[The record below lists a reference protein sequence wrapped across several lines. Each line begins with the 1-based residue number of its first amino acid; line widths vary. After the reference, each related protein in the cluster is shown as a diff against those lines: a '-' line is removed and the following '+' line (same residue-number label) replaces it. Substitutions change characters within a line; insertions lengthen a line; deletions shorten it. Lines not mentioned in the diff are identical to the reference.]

1 MIFHL
6 TVIIVLLLYQI
17 DSTVRREESFV
28 IDFSK
33 QEEIERQKKEQ
44 TFKEDISKRIDDLIA
59 ASRKSGEPIRNI
71 AVDAGSKLKDDRN
84 TDADQLYKDAER
96 LAQDLKAGQLEDA
109 REETVELEEQR
120 TKKKEDPKKKE
131 YSGPLKDDRGTDAE
145 QLYKDA
151 ERLAQDLKN
160 GQKSNA
166 FDEKYSDETVDLG
179 GGKKDGGN
187 SDKVYSGP
195 SVLSYTLDGRKA
207 SKLPIPAYRCYA
219 GGEVTVIIVVNPQ
232 GVVIGAEV
240 KDDISSTDQCLRN
253 FAVRA
258 ARLSRFSQSS
268 TAPARQTG
276 EIVYRFIAQ

>member
-17 DSTVRREESFV
+17 DATVRREESFV

-33 QEEIERQKKEQ
+33 QEEIERQQQEM
-44 TFKEDISKRIDDLIA
+44 EDMEREIA
-59 ASRKSGEPIRNI
+59 KMEAIRQRLEEKIAESSTPVRNI
-71 AVDAGSKLKDDRN
+71 AVDRG
-84 TDADQLYKDAER
+84 
-96 LAQDLKAGQLEDA
+96 
-109 REETVELEEQR
+109 
-120 TKKKEDPKKKE
+120 
-131 YSGPLKDDRGTDAE
+131 GPLKDDRGTDAE

-151 ERLAQDLKN
+151 ERLAQELKN

-166 FDEKYSDETVDLG
+166 FEEKYSDDAVDLG
-179 GGKKDGGN
+179 GGGKKDNGK

-232 GVVIGAEV
+232 GVVIGTEV

-258 ARLSRFSQSS
+258 ARLSKFSQSS

>member
-17 DSTVRREESFV
+17 DATVRREESFV

-33 QEEIERQKKEQ
+33 QEEIERQEQ
-44 TFKEDISKRIDDLIA
+44 EMEEMEREIA
-59 ASRKSGEPIRNI
+59 KMEAIRQRLEEKIAGSTPIKNI
-71 AVDAGSKLKDDRN
+71 AVDRG
-84 TDADQLYKDAER
+84 
-96 LAQDLKAGQLEDA
+96 
-109 REETVELEEQR
+109 
-120 TKKKEDPKKKE
+120 
-131 YSGPLKDDRGTDAE
+131 GPLKDDRGTDAE

-151 ERLAQDLKN
+151 ERLAQELRN

-166 FDEKYSDETVDLG
+166 YDDSYSDETVDLG
-179 GGKKDGGN
+179 GGKQDAGK
-187 SDKVYSGP
+187 SQSTYSGP

-232 GVVIGAEV
+232 GSVIGAEV

-258 ARLSRFSQSS
+258 ARLSKFSQSS

>member
-17 DSTVRREESFV
+17 DATVRREESFV

-33 QEEIERQKKEQ
+33 QEEIERQMQEMEEMEREIAKMEAIRQRLEEK
-44 TFKEDISKRIDDLIA
+44 ISG
-59 ASRKSGEPIRNI
+59 SSTPVRNI
-71 AVDAGSKLKDDRN
+71 AVDRG
-84 TDADQLYKDAER
+84 
-96 LAQDLKAGQLEDA
+96 
-109 REETVELEEQR
+109 
-120 TKKKEDPKKKE
+120 
-131 YSGPLKDDRGTDAE
+131 GPLKDDRGTDAE

-151 ERLAQDLKN
+151 ERLAQELRN
-160 GQKSNA
+160 GQSNA
-166 FDEKYSDETVDLG
+166 FEESYSDDTIDLG
-179 GGKKDGGN
+179 SGKQ
-187 SDKVYSGP
+187 SESRSESTYSGP

-232 GVVIGAEV
+232 GMVIGAEV

>member
-1 MIFHL
+1 MKNLSNKESNAGILITVIFHL
-6 TVIIVLLLYQI
+6 TVIVVLLLYQI
-17 DSTVRREESFV
+17 DATVRREESFV

-33 QEEIERQKKEQ
+33 QEEIERQIKEMEEME
-44 TFKEDISKRIDDLIA
+44 KEIAKLDAIRQRLEEKISGT
-59 ASRKSGEPIRNI
+59 STPVRNI
-71 AVDAGSKLKDDRN
+71 AVDKG
-84 TDADQLYKDAER
+84 
-96 LAQDLKAGQLEDA
+96 
-109 REETVELEEQR
+109 
-120 TKKKEDPKKKE
+120 
-131 YSGPLKDDRGTDAE
+131 GPLKDDRGTDAE

-151 ERLAQDLKN
+151 ERLAQKLKN

-166 FDEKYSDETVDLG
+166 FEDKYSDETVDLG
-179 GGKKDGGN
+179 GGGKKDTGK
-187 SDKVYSGP
+187 SDNVYSGP

>member
-17 DSTVRREESFV
+17 DATVRREESFV

-33 QEEIERQKKEQ
+33 QEEIERQIKEMEEME
-44 TFKEDISKRIDDLIA
+44 KEIAKLDAIRQRLEEKISGT
-59 ASRKSGEPIRNI
+59 STPVRNI
-71 AVDAGSKLKDDRN
+71 AVDN
-84 TDADQLYKDAER
+84 
-96 LAQDLKAGQLEDA
+96 
-109 REETVELEEQR
+109 
-120 TKKKEDPKKKE
+120 
-131 YSGPLKDDRGTDAE
+131 SGPLKDDRGTDAE

-166 FDEKYSDETVDLG
+166 FEEKYSDDAVDLG
-179 GGKKDGGN
+179 GGGKKN
-187 SDKVYSGP
+187 NEKSDKAYSGP

-232 GVVIGAEV
+232 GAVIGAEV
-240 KDDISSTDQCLRN
+240 KDDISSTDQCLRS

-258 ARLSRFSQSS
+258 ARLSKFSQSS

>member
-1 MIFHL
+1 MITVIFHL

-33 QEEIERQKKEQ
+33 QEEIERQIKEMEEME
-44 TFKEDISKRIDDLIA
+44 KEIAKLDAIRQRLEEKISGT
-59 ASRKSGEPIRNI
+59 STPVRNI
-71 AVDAGSKLKDDRN
+71 AVDRG
-84 TDADQLYKDAER
+84 
-96 LAQDLKAGQLEDA
+96 
-109 REETVELEEQR
+109 
-120 TKKKEDPKKKE
+120 
-131 YSGPLKDDRGTDAE
+131 GPLKDDRGTDAE

-268 TAPARQTG
+268 AAPARQTG